1 MKTKVEKKINI
12 SKLKDDLINAV
23 KSKDPMQKWLPVLN
37 EIKTE
42 IEDAKSK
49 GISISNIKKIMSEN
63 GVNVP
68 QDILKKFLGI
78 SDKK

>member
-1 MKTKVEKKINI
+1 MKTKIEKKINI

-23 KSKDPMQKWLPVLN
+23 KSKDPMQKWVPVLN
-37 EIKTE
+37 EIKAE
-42 IEDAKSK
+42 IVEAKSK

-63 GVNVP
+63 GVKVP